1 MARMA
6 VNARLR
12 LRRCSRVGDLPMV
25 RGRPW
30 IRNGGSIILGER
42 VLVWSH
48 VVPVELT
55 AVDGG
60 SLEIGDR
67 TFINYGVI
75 ITAYD
80 RVRVG
85 NDCMLGHHVIIMD
98 CNEHAVLSD
107 SQHPRPVVLE
117 DNVWLGDRVLVLP
130 GVRIG
135 EGAVVGAGSVVV
147 KDIPPRC
154 VAVGNPTRVVKGAGA

>member
-1 MARMA
+1 MARLA

-12 LRRCSRVGDLPMV
+12 LRRCSGIGHMTMV

-48 VVPVELT
+48 LVPVELT
-55 AVDGG
+55 AIDGG
-60 SLEIGDR
+60 SIEIGHR
-67 TFINYGVI
+67 TFVNYGVI
-75 ITAYD
+75 ITSYEL
-80 RVRVG
+80 VRIG
-85 NDCMLGHHVIIMD
+85 NDCMLAHHVIILD
-98 CNEHAVLSD
+98 CNEHPVLGD
-107 SQHPRPVVLE
+107 SQQPRPVILE

-147 KDIPPRC
+147 KDIPPGC
-154 VAVGNPTRVVKGAGA
+154 VAVGNPARVVKGAGR